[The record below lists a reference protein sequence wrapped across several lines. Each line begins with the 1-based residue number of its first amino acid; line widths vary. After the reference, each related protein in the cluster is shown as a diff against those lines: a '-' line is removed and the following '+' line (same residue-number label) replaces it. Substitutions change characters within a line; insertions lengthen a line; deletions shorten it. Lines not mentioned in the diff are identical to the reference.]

1 LRRKDDIVIKR
12 SSLDIRTRNLERSD
26 EMMEYAIGDVH
37 GCLDELREALDWC
50 AADADSQGLSG
61 RVHLLG
67 DYVDRGPDSK
77 GVLDLLMHGS
87 QDAHIQWLPIMGN
100 HDEILALAWR
110 GPTVATHAQ
119 LWWEHGGQQ
128 TLQSFGWNPVGRLPG
143 HLAEF
148 IDWSYIEFI
157 ESLPH
162 ATVTQDVLFVHAG
175 IRPGIP
181 LESQALHDVLYIRG
195 EFMRSQEDFGRIVVH
210 GHTPNRN
217 EHPQV
222 YSNRVALDSGCFA
235 SGSLSIAA
243 FAPGERYPRL
253 KVVGTNPR
261 EIWPSSNPHNAIS

>member
-1 LRRKDDIVIKR
+1 MIMR
-12 SSLDIRTRNLERSD
+12 SSVEVRTRLLQRD
-26 EMMEYAIGDVH
+26 IDVMDYAIGDVH

-50 AADADSQGLSG
+50 AADSDRQGLAG

-67 DYVDRGPDSK
+67 DYIDRGPDSK
-77 GVLDLLMHGS
+77 GVLDLLMRGS
-87 QDAHIQWLPIMGN
+87 RDSHVQWLPIMGN

-148 IDWSYIEFI
+148 IDWSYVEFI

-162 ATVTQDVLFVHAG
+162 ATVTEDVLFVHAG
-175 IRPGIP
+175 IRPGVP
-181 LESQALHDVLYIRG
+181 FEEQALHDILYIRG
-195 EFMRSQEDFGRIVVH
+195 DFLESQEDFGRIVVH

-217 EHPQV
+217 EHPRV
-222 YSNRVALDSGCFA
+222 YGNRVALDSGCFM

-253 KVVGTNPR
+253 KVVGKDAR
-261 EIWPSSNPHNAIS
+261 EISPATSLTFPIS